1 MNVSS
6 SHAFTVYEVS
16 AIAKDLGESALSRE
30 LVEKINDSAGVD
42 TKIQAEASARIAAVA
57 AAEKKAADALAAKA
71 RELGSKITS
80 VENIANGQTQRIE
93 TLTAA
98 GRTAAAALEE
108 EKKARADGD
117 AAEARAR
124 QAVAA
129 DLEGQIAS
137 VSREQT
143 VLSEKDKSRASEI
156 AALSTRV
163 GQTEGSVT
171 ELRQSSVTRAQVE
184 TIAQD
189 AVSAK
194 FQNTDTRNDNRP
206 PSWYWEHY
214 PRRTASEFK
223 SVGAVG
229 LGGSGYAVVETVVP
243 WENVSGG
250 QIVQTAYLSDGAV
263 KRRVSDA
270 VRASQ
275 GGRWVLTRDAWGQW
289 AAVETTAG
297 AQAKADAVRA
307 AAAAAEKKAADA
319 AADLNTFKLAQA
331 NKDTATAKRIDTLTT
346 TVNNSSATVQATA
359 QSIKG
364 LEAQYTVKVDVNG
377 HVAGYGLATT
387 LKDGKPTSAF
397 IVSADRFGIGAAG
410 AGDIYPFT
418 VDTQTQTVGINGKL
432 IVNGKAIIDKLN
444 AGDISADKLQA
455 NSIGANLLK
464 AGAVTAEKLA
474 AKAVTAEKL
483 QVDKLSAI
491 SADMGDITAGSL
503 NIGKGRFTVDAQ
515 GTMTIR
521 ADAKRNV
528 GLKISNEAVE
538 VYDEAGVLR
547 VRLGKL
553 E

>member
-1 MNVSS
+1 
-6 SHAFTVYEVS
+6 
-16 AIAKDLGESALSRE
+16 
-30 LVEKINDSAGVD
+30 
-42 TKIQAEASARIAAVA
+42 
-57 AAEKKAADALAAKA
+57 
-71 RELGSKITS
+71 
-80 VENIANGQTQRIE
+80 
-93 TLTAA
+93 
-98 GRTAAAALEE
+98 
-108 EKKARADGD
+108 
-117 AAEARAR
+117 
-124 QAVAA
+124 
-129 DLEGQIAS
+129 
-137 VSREQT
+137 
-143 VLSEKDKSRASEI
+143 
-156 AALSTRV
+156 
-163 GQTEGSVT
+163 
-171 ELRQSSVTRAQVE
+171 
-184 TIAQD
+184 
-189 AVSAK
+189 
-194 FQNTDTRNDNRP
+194 
-206 PSWYWEHY
+206 
-214 PRRTASEFK
+214 
-223 SVGAVG
+223 
-229 LGGSGYAVVETVVP
+229 
-243 WENVSGG
+243 
-250 QIVQTAYLSDGAV
+250 
-263 KRRVSDA
+263 
-270 VRASQ
+270 
-275 GGRWVLTRDAWGQW
+275 
-289 AAVETTAG
+289 
-297 AQAKADAVRA
+297 
-307 AAAAAEKKAADA
+307 
-319 AADLNTFKLAQA
+319 LNTFKLAQA